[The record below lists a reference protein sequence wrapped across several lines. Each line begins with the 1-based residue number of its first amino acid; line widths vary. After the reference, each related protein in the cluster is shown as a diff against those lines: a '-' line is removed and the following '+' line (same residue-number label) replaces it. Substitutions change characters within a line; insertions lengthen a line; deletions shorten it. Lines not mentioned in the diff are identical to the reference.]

1 MMVQLLENIL
11 GYASEPDFADALHHL
26 GHHGQ
31 VEYLTI
37 APDDTARRRFRLVT
51 DRGTD
56 CAVMLG
62 RDQQLS
68 DGAIL
73 KLDEAGAIVIR
84 LNART
89 WLTLDAP
96 DKAKALAL
104 GYFAGNLHWKVR
116 FEDGLI
122 HIALE
127 GPKQTYLSRL
137 EPLLAD
143 GSAILVGMSDG

>member
-1 MMVQLLENIL
+1 MVELLENVL
-11 GYASEPDFADALHHL
+11 GYASEPGFADTLHTL
-26 GHHGQ
+26 GHHGR

-37 APDDTARRRFRLVT
+37 SPDETARRRFRLQT

-56 CAVMLG
+56 CAVMLH

-73 KLDEAGAIVIR
+73 KLDDAGAIVVR
-84 LNART
+84 LNSRS
-89 WLTLDAP
+89 WLVLDAP
-96 DKAKALAL
+96 DKARALAL

-116 FEDGLI
+116 FEGGQI

-143 GSAILVGMSDG
+143 GSAILVGLSDG